1 MASRYLECAVI
12 LTGVLL
18 YRIFWGD
25 SLTPGAMGIVI
36 GMIIVSIILF
46 MTKQYAKH

>member
-1 MASRYLECAVI
+1 MKSRYLDFAVI

-25 SLTPGAMGIVI
+25 SLTPGVI
-36 GMIIVSIILF
+36 GILVGLIIVSLILF
-46 MTKQYAKH
+46 MRKQYAQR

>member
-1 MASRYLECAVI
+1 MTSRYLEFAVI

-25 SLTPGAMGIVI
+25 SLTPVTIGILI
-36 GMIIVSIILF
+36 GMIIVSLILF
-46 MTKQYAKH
+46 MRKQYAKR

>member
-1 MASRYLECAVI
+1 MTSRYLDFAVI

-25 SLTPGAMGIVI
+25 SLKPEVI
-36 GMIIVSIILF
+36 GILIGLIIVSLILF
-46 MTKQYAKH
+46 MRKQYAKR